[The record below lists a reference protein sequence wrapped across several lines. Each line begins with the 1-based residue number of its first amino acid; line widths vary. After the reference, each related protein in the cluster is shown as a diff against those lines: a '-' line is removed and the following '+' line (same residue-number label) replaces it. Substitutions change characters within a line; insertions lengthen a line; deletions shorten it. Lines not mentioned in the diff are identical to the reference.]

1 MIRIRWNH
9 WGIWLVI
16 FVLTTAGML
25 AVRSRLDKA
34 HVALLYLLL
43 VLAASV
49 AGGRGLG
56 LILAGVAFLG
66 FNGLFLQPY
75 GTLTIADPLDWL
87 VLVTFLV
94 VGGVA
99 TQIVHLLRAET
110 AEARQRTEEVDRLAS
125 LGARTLAHPRAADAL
140 NALAEMIRGTLS
152 LRECRI
158 RASTADLGAAT
169 DEIVPW
175 VVQNRLAAARLAD
188 GTVRLAETAE
198 PDSLLGEAVTL
209 WLPLSA
215 GGAVVGVLELAADRP
230 IALDQ
235 KRRRFLAALRYYAAL
250 GVERVRLE
258 AETANVAALQAADRL
273 KDAVLASVSHD
284 LRTPLTTI
292 KAVAEAMAQDGDERA
307 ETISVEADRLNRLV
321 ADLLD
326 LSRLRAGGFPLRL
339 ELNPVDELVGAVL
352 QRVAGILGD
361 RRLAVS
367 LPPDGPLVVGRFD
380 LGQSIR
386 ILVNLIENAHKYS
399 PREAPIDLAVS
410 VDGGDIVMAV
420 MDRGPGVAES
430 ERERIFEPFYRP
442 ADAPPD
448 GGGAGLGL
456 AIARWLAEAQGGA
469 LRYETREGGG
479 SRFALRL
486 PAARLDHLEESL

>member
-1 MIRIRWNH
+1 MIRIRWSH
-9 WGIWLVI
+9 WGIWLVV
-16 FVLTTAGML
+16 FVLTTAALL

-56 LILAGVAFLG
+56 LVVAGVAFLA
-66 FNGLFLQPY
+66 FNWLFLEPY
-75 GTLTIADPLDWL
+75 GTFTIADPLDWL

-99 TQIVHLLRAET
+99 AQIVHLLRAET

-140 NALAEMIRGTLS
+140 AALADMIRSTLS

-158 RASTADLGAAT
+158 RATTDLGAST

-175 VVQNRLAAARLAD
+175 VAQTGLAAARLAD
-188 GTVRLAETAE
+188 GTVRLAESAD
-198 PDSLLGEAVTL
+198 PDSLLGDAVTL
-209 WLPLSA
+209 LLPLSA
-215 GGAVVGVLELAADRP
+215 GDTVVGVLELVSDRP

-235 KRRRFLAALRYYAAL
+235 KRRQFLAALRYYAVL

-273 KDAVLASVSHD
+273 KDAVLAAVSHD

-292 KAVAEAMAQDGDERA
+292 KAMAEALAADGDERA

-326 LSRLRAGGFPLRL
+326 LSRLRAGGFPIRL

-352 QRVAGILGD
+352 QRVAGILGG
-361 RRLAVS
+361 RRLVVS
-367 LPPDGPLVVGRFD
+367 LPADGPLVVGRFD

-386 ILVNLIENAHKYS
+386 ILVNLVENAHKYS
-399 PREAPIDLAVS
+399 PPDAPIELTVT

-420 MDRGPGVAES
+420 LDRGPGVPES
-430 ERERIFEPFYRP
+430 EQGRIFEPFYRP
-442 ADAPPD
+442 ADALPD

-456 AIARWLAEAQGGA
+456 AIARWLAETQGGT
-469 LRYETREGGG
+469 LRYEPRAGGG
-479 SRFALRL
+479 SRFVLRL
-486 PAARLDHLEESL
+486 PAARLDHLQESL